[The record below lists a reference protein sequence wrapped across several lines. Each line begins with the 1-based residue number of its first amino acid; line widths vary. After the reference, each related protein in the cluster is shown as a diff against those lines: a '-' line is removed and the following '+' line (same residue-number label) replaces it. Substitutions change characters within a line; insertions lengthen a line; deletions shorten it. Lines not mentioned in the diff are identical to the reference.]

1 MQHWDRCHEVSAI
14 VGPREQPVS
23 LEKADIAH
31 ILLALALLLVAA
43 HGVGSL
49 FVRLRQPRAIGEVVG
64 GLLLGPTLFGQLASQ
79 QQSWLFPANG
89 STPVVLATVSQLG
102 LLLLMFLTGA
112 EIRKVFHRRERKTI
126 LVVFLT
132 GMILPFLA
140 GVGLLHFINQS
151 ELLGPNG
158 SSSSFRLVFAIAI
171 AVTSIPVISRI
182 MHDLGILDTAF
193 ARVVLG
199 VAVLEDIVLYVV
211 LAIAVGY
218 ADGKVGNPFGLPGA
232 LGIEGGTSG
241 DMVYHALTT
250 LGFMGLSLIGGPP
263 SYRWLSGLK
272 MNLIQRAS
280 PVGYQFIFMILITIA
295 GLFLGVEAFF
305 GAFVAGLVVGATES
319 EPSEATLAI
328 KSFSLAFFIPVYF
341 AGIGFGLDLLHG
353 FSPVFFLFFLVTA
366 CAIKSVSVYV
376 GARAAGE
383 VNAASWNLAVAM
395 NARGGPGIVVAS
407 TAFAAGII
415 NQPFYAVLVLLAIVT
430 SLLAGAWLERIPRE
444 RLLVSAGAETKDSQ
458 KFLVRRRRVPR

>member
-1 MQHWDRCHEVSAI
+1 VTLAK
-14 VGPREQPVS
+14 G
-23 LEKADIAH
+23 DIAH
-31 ILLALALLLVAA
+31 ILLGLGLLLLAA
-43 HGVGSL
+43 HAVGSL

-64 GLLLGPTLFGQLASQ
+64 GLILGPTVLAELAPRVQ
-79 QQSWLFPANG
+79 AWLFPPSG
-89 STPVVLATVSQLG
+89 PTQVVLGAVAQLG
-102 LLLLMFLTGA
+102 LMLLMFMTGT
-112 EIRKVFHRRERKTI
+112 EIRKIFHRRERRTI
-126 LVVFLT
+126 SAVFLT

-140 GVGLLHFINQS
+140 GIGILQLINQTS
-151 ELLGPNG
+151 LWGPSGNTA
-158 SSSSFRLVFAIAI
+158 SFLLVFAIAM

-218 ADGKVGNPFGLPGA
+218 AGGKAGSVFGLPAA
-232 LGIEGGTSG
+232 LGIRGGTG
-241 DMVYHALTT
+241 PDMIYHALAT
-250 LGFMGLSLIGGPP
+250 LGFMGFCLLAGPP
-263 SYRWLSGLK
+263 AYRWLSGRR

-280 PVGYQFIFMILITIA
+280 PIGYQFMFMLLITVG

-305 GAFVAGLVVGATES
+305 GAFVAGLVVGRTEQ

-328 KSFSLAFFIPVYF
+328 KSFSLAFFIPIYF
-341 AGIGFGLDLLHG
+341 AGIGFGLDLIHG
-353 FSPVFFLFFLVTA
+353 FSPVFFLGFLVAA
-366 CAIKSVSVYV
+366 CTIKALSVYV

-383 VNAASWNLAVAM
+383 TNGSSWNLAVAM

-415 NQPFYAVLVLLAIVT
+415 DQPFYAVLVLLAIVT
-430 SLLAGAWLERIPRE
+430 SLLAGAWLERVPRE
-444 RLLVSAGAETKDSQ
+444 KLLVREDDEATDAQAKNA
-458 KFLVRRRRVPR
+458 LRP